1 MKISAADQIR
11 YYLKLSKLKIMIP
24 VSLTGFTGY
33 FVFEPHLSL
42 KLLLVTA
49 GIFSLAVAASV
60 LNQLQ
65 EASLDGKMNRTRN
78 RPIPAQNI
86 KINAV
91 LFFLLFTFLAG
102 IILIYLGGNLRAVI
116 IGLTTL
122 FWYNVIYTYSKRL
135 SRFAV
140 VVGAVTGAL
149 PPVIGWVAAGGRI
162 NDLPVIL
169 LGFLMFMGQVPHF
182 WLLILKYG
190 EEYED
195 AGLPSLIE
203 VLAPAQIGRLV
214 FLWVVFTVV
223 SALFLCFFKIIQTG
237 IVIIML
243 LVFSLFLIWKFTG
256 LLRIREIIPDSKKY
270 LMFLNLYILLVLLLL
285 ISDRIIQQNSF

>member
-169 LGFLMFMGQVPHF
+169 LGFLMFRTVKS
-182 WLLILKYG
+182 ILC
-190 EEYED
+190 
-195 AGLPSLIE
+195 SLIY
-203 VLAPAQIGRLV
+203 I
-214 FLWVVFTVV
+214 FCW
-223 SALFLCFFKIIQTG
+223 FFY
-237 IVIIML
+237 
-243 LVFSLFLIWKFTG
+243 F
-256 LLRIREIIPDSKKY
+256 
-270 LMFLNLYILLVLLLL
+270 
-285 ISDRIIQQNSF
+285 